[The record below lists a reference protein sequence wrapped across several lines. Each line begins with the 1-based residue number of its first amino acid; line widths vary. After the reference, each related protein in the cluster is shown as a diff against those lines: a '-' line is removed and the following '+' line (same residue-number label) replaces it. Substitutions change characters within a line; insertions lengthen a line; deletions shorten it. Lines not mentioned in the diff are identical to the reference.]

1 MSAVCLHFISY
12 NVIVIL
18 GGHSY
23 QISGT
28 GKAQAKHEK
37 YEGKSEI
44 EEYKTAA
51 DNTMGKKRKFEDNND
66 EEAGEKKIKVE
77 ETGEADTEV
86 PKKKK
91 KKKKN
96 KDADT
101 EAAADDESGD
111 AVTPAK
117 KSKKRYSLSDC
128 TNVPR

>member
-1 MSAVCLHFISY
+1 
-12 NVIVIL
+12 
-18 GGHSY
+18 
-23 QISGT
+23 
-28 GKAQAKHEK
+28 
-37 YEGKSEI
+37 
-44 EEYKTAA
+44 
-51 DNTMGKKRKFEDNND
+51 MGKKRKFEDNND

-101 EAAADDESGD
+101 EAVAADDESGD

-128 TNVPR
+128 TNVPTR